1 MFLLGFVIGGVVG
14 VVAGAVAA
22 VVATA
27 SVPEE
32 DEPEEF
38 AVRFRPEDDEHED
51 V

>member
-1 MFLLGFVIGGVVG
+1 MFILGFVIG

-38 AVRFRPEDDEHED
+38 AVRFAPENESDEEN
-51 V
+51 

>member
-1 MFLLGFVIGGVVG
+1 MFILGFVIGI
-14 VVAGAVAA
+14 VAGAVAA
-22 VVATA
+22 IVAGA

>member
-1 MFLLGFVIGGVVG
+1 MLFILGFVIGI
-14 VVAGAVAA
+14 VAGAVAA
-22 VVATA
+22 VVAGA

-38 AVRFRPEDDEHED
+38 AVRFRPEEDSHED

>member
-1 MFLLGFVIGGVVG
+1 MFILGFVIGI
-14 VVAGAVAA
+14 VAGAVAA
-22 VVATA
+22 LVAGA

-32 DEPEEF
+32 DEPEDF

>member
-1 MFLLGFVIGGVVG
+1 MFILGFVIGVVAG
-14 VVAGAVAA
+14 AVAGAVAA
-22 VVATA
+22 VVAGA

-38 AVRFRPEDDEHED
+38 AVRFRPEEDNRED

>member
-1 MFLLGFVIGGVVG
+1 MFILGFVIG

-22 VVATA
+22 VVAGA

-32 DEPEEF
+32 DEPEDF

>member
-22 VVATA
+22 VVAGA

-38 AVRFRPEDDEHED
+38 AVRFRPEEDNRED

>member
-1 MFLLGFVIGGVVG
+1 MFLLGFVIG

-22 VVATA
+22 VVAGA

>member
-1 MFLLGFVIGGVVG
+1 MFLLGFVIG

-22 VVATA
+22 VVAGA

-32 DEPEEF
+32 DEPEDF

>member
-1 MFLLGFVIGGVVG
+1 MFILGFIIG

-22 VVATA
+22 VIATA

-38 AVRFRPEDDEHED
+38 AVRFRPEDESSEED
-51 V
+51 

>member
-1 MFLLGFVIGGVVG
+1 MFILGFVIGII
-14 VVAGAVAA
+14 AGAVAA
-22 VVATA
+22 VVAGA

-32 DEPEEF
+32 DEPEDF

>member
-1 MFLLGFVIGGVVG
+1 MFILGFVIGI
-14 VVAGAVAA
+14 VAGAVAA
-22 VVATA
+22 VVAGA

>member
-1 MFLLGFVIGGVVG
+1 MFILGFVIGI
-14 VVAGAVAA
+14 VAGAVAA
-22 VVATA
+22 VVAGA

-38 AVRFRPEDDEHED
+38 AVRFRPEEDEHED

>member
-1 MFLLGFVIGGVVG
+1 MFILGFVIGI
-14 VVAGAVAA
+14 VAGAVAA
-22 VVATA
+22 VVAGA

-38 AVRFRPEDDEHED
+38 AVRFRTEDDEHED

>member
-1 MFLLGFVIGGVVG
+1 MFILGFVIGI
-14 VVAGAVAA
+14 VAGAVAA
-22 VVATA
+22 VVAGT

-38 AVRFRPEDDEHED
+38 AVRFRPEEDRHED

>member
-1 MFLLGFVIGGVVG
+1 MFILGFVIGI
-14 VVAGAVAA
+14 VAGAVAA
-22 VVATA
+22 VVAGA

-38 AVRFRPEDDEHED
+38 AVRFRPEEDNRED

>member
-1 MFLLGFVIGGVVG
+1 MFILGFVIGI
-14 VVAGAVAA
+14 VAGAVAA
-22 VVATA
+22 IVAAA

>member
-1 MFLLGFVIGGVVG
+1 MFILGFVIG

-22 VVATA
+22 VVAAA

-38 AVRFRPEDDEHED
+38 AVIFRPEDESDEEN
-51 V
+51 

>member
-1 MFLLGFVIGGVVG
+1 MFILGFVIG

-32 DEPEEF
+32 DEPEDF
-38 AVRFRPEDDEHED
+38 AVRFRPEDESDEEN
-51 V
+51 